1 LRKTGR
7 CLSKWEKG
15 IYSNTKVLMHASL
28 LVILHLDMVQDNRR
42 LYPEELDIRAR
53 LKRKFIALAVVER
66 ARKKQCARVA
76 NIKEGDA
83 NTKFFHMRV
92 NARRRKNHIHLLK
105 KNQGWVTDHDAK
117 ENIIFEHFQ
126 SVMGRG
132 EPSARYFNWGELSFD
147 NPALHT
153 HGDPLTEKEVK
164 VAIVNCPV
172 LRLRGQ
178 MGSPAIS
185 SRDVGT

>member
-1 LRKTGR
+1 VLDGKENSLPLRWWRGLER
-7 CLSKWEKG
+7 
-15 IYSNTKVLMHASL
+15 SNV
-28 LVILHLDMVQDNRR
+28 
-42 LYPEELDIRAR
+42 
-53 LKRKFIALAVVER
+53 
-66 ARKKQCARVA
+66 CVA

-132 EPSARYFNWGELSFD
+132 EPSARYFNWDELSFD
-147 NPALHT
+147 NPELHT
-153 HGDPLTEKEVK
+153 HGDPFT
-164 VAIVNCPV
+164 
-172 LRLRGQ
+172 
-178 MGSPAIS
+178 
-185 SRDVGT
+185 